1 MVPRRPRDGHERKA
15 ADAHAARAE
24 FVECG
29 TGDRT
34 QDDADRR
41 GGQHDHAGDGG
52 GLAEHILDEDR
63 QRHVGCGDCGVDQSD
78 QNRGV
83 AEVAGGKGV
92 NAQQWLIEL
101 DLLVYECDE
110 GHKTNDD

>member
-1 MVPRRPRDGHERKA
+1 MPTPRGPNLSNA
-15 ADAHAARAE
+15 APA
-24 FVECG
+24 
-29 TGDRT
+29 TGLRMMPT
-34 QDDADRR
+34 
-41 GGQHDHAGDGG
+41 
-52 GLAEHILDEDR
+52 
-63 QRHVGCGDCGVDQSD
+63 VGCGDCGVDQSD